1 MQERNVLSG
10 LGDAGFCSEGKKTAQ
25 EIFSIVTPYLSTFHE
40 GERYSR
46 LYKNLSGPTVL
57 ETSNPSHLFF
67 SKVRNHCSLLTCICL
82 LLSCCESKLDCLVS
96 HSHSEGPH
104 SEGRPLGSLPS
115 MLLFSHS
122 CLTWSAYSLQPWD

>member
-1 MQERNVLSG
+1 MQERNMLSC

-25 EIFSIVTPYLSTFHE
+25 EISSIVTPYLSTFHE

-82 LLSCCESKLDCLVS
+82 LLSCESKLDCLVS
-96 HSHSEGPH
+96 HPPL
-104 SEGRPLGSLPS
+104 RAAPLGSLPS
-115 MLLFSHS
+115 MLLFSHP